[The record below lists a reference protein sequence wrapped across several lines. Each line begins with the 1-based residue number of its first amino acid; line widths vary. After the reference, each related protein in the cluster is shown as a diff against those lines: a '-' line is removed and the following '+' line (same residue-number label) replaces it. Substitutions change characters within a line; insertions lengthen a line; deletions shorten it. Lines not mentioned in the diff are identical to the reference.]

1 MNILDSLTGARADG
15 PPRDE
20 TFADLG
26 LPPTICKAIAAAG
39 ISEPFPIQAAVIP
52 DVLAGLDVCGRAPT
66 GSGKTLAFGLPLVA
80 RLVDAR
86 RRAPVALILA
96 PTRELAEQISR
107 ALSPYAAALGHKV
120 ATVYGGVGYGAQ
132 RKLLDQGA
140 ELVVAC
146 PGRLEDLMKMGALR
160 LDQVTAVVIDEAD
173 QMADMGFLPA
183 VRRIVGATAAQR
195 QVLLFSATLEG
206 PVAKLVDD
214 FQDDPV
220 PARGR
225 REGSGHHRRPAHVL
239 VGRAHRPSAP
249 RGRRRRRPRVDA
261 RVLPHPPRRRPPRQA
276 TRQVRHQGRSDPRRS
291 QPGAARSGPRGVQA
305 RQDRGAHRH
314 RRRGSRRPRRRH
326 RVRVALRSAGR
337 RRHLSPP
344 FGSHRPR
351 RRHRRRDLA
360 RRRVDAQGDPSA
372 PAADRRRRGD
382 RAGRPPPSERSRSPR
397 ADAASAS
404 RRSRRRARSTRP
416 RSPRTATIGTV
427 KFFSPARGYG
437 FIARPDA
444 ADLFVHHTN
453 IKTVKGTK
461 ATATLIEG
469 QRVRY
474 TIGAGRRGPEA
485 IAVTLA

>member
-160 LDQVTAVVIDEAD
+160 LDQVDRRRHRRGRPDGRHGLLAGRASHRRRDRRPTPGAVVLGDARGSGR
-173 QMADMGFLPA
+173 QARRRLPG
-183 VRRIVGATAAQR
+183 R
-195 QVLLFSATLEG
+195 S
-206 PVAKLVDD
+206 
-214 FQDDPV
+214 V

-225 REGSGHHRRPAHVL
+225 REGPGHHGRPAPVL
-239 VGRAHRPSAP
+239 VGRAHRPAAP
-249 RGRRRRRPRVDA
+249 RRRRRRRPRVDA

-276 TRQVRHQGRSDPRRS
+276 TRQVRHEGRGDPRRS
-291 QPGAARSGPRGVQA
+291 QPGAARSCPRGVQA
-305 RQDRGAHRH
+305 RQDRGAHRD
-314 RRRGSRRPRRRH
+314 RRRGARRPRRRH
-326 RVRVALRSAGR
+326 RVRVALRPAGR

-344 FGSHRPR
+344 FGPHRPR

-360 RRRVDAQGDPSA
+360 RRCVDAQGDACS
-372 PAADRRRRGD
+372 
-382 RAGRPPPSERSRSPR
+382 SSSRS
-397 ADAASAS
+397 A
-404 RRSRRRARSTRP
+404 
-416 RSPRTATIGTV
+416 SPR
-427 KFFSPARGYG
+427 
-437 FIARPDA
+437 
-444 ADLFVHHTN
+444 
-453 IKTVKGTK
+453 
-461 ATATLIEG
+461 
-469 QRVRY
+469 
-474 TIGAGRRGPEA
+474 
-485 IAVTLA
+485 